1 MGQINRT
8 GKDRRVQSQA
18 DINALVSSR
27 SETLSLYTGLAT
39 HRPFDENENFEEEL
53 RHFCEALIDY
63 TANAHFRLY
72 QHLAENKERRK
83 PVVNV
88 ADELYPKISQTTD
101 QILAF
106 NDRYGD
112 DKDLDAK
119 AENLEQDLSSIG
131 EILAD
136 RIQYEDRVIAALRN
150 ERRKS

>member
-8 GKDRRVQSQA
+8 GKDRRIQSQA

-27 SETLSLYTGLAT
+27 SETLSLYTDLAT
-39 HRPFDENENFEEEL
+39 HRPFSENEHFEEEL

-72 QHLAENKERRK
+72 QHLAENKERRV

-112 DKDLDAK
+112 DKDL
-119 AENLEQDLSSIG
+119 AEQADRLEHDLSSIG

-136 RIQYEDRVIAALRN
+136 RIQYEDRVIAALRS
-150 ERRKS
+150 ERRQS